1 MKRLTVFMIAILFGV
16 VSMIARKGYSQPVDV
31 KQPDG
36 TKVTLM
42 LHGDEFL
49 SFVTTIDGYT
59 VVKDDDGFYRY
70 ARKTDEGTLC
80 ATAVVARN
88 PEVRNAE
95 EVSFLARQ
103 RKMQHPDMLKDDPFR
118 KSAAS
123 LYMDYTAR
131 KTATARNVL
140 LLEGRID
147 YSKFKG
153 LVVLVEFNDRKF
165 GIDNPK
171 EFYQKMTSEKNYQ
184 DTSRK
189 YYPVDVEGS
198 ARDYFFDNSRG
209 IFDPTFDVVGP
220 VTIDY
225 SCTYPHPKKNGV
237 ADGEFFTRMVK
248 IIKSIMSKIDSMV
261 DFKDY
266 DLDNDG
272 VIDMVYIIFA
282 GYGSYCLGNN
292 EGYMWPHANN
302 FSDNSKQLGMIYD
315 HKYFGR
321 YACSMEIQD
330 YESLADKHVWLDG
343 IGTICHEFSHVLGLA
358 DHYDTNFAEDGS
370 APTSGLWDVMDNGA
384 DGNHGLSPVGYNSFE
399 SYLLGF
405 TDIKQLEQEGNYE
418 LNPFGT
424 SNEAFIL
431 QTGTPDE
438 DFFIENRQK
447 EKWDRCLP
455 GHGLLVWRAD
465 TSDPTQW
472 MKNKV
477 NTSPSTMHLELL
489 RAKPNMKIDSN
500 YTPFPGTGRVTS
512 LTAETTPALTSSKG
526 EEAVLNLS
534 NIAESDDGVI
544 TFTASKKK
552 AVGIGIVAKED
563 TNSRCYNMMG
573 QQVSATQKG
582 LLIQYGKKMRFQ

>member
-1 MKRLTVFMIAILFGV
+1 
-16 VSMIARKGYSQPVDV
+16 
-31 KQPDG
+31 
-36 TKVTLM
+36 
-42 LHGDEFL
+42 
-49 SFVTTIDGYT
+49 
-59 VVKDDDGFYRY
+59 
-70 ARKTDEGTLC
+70 
-80 ATAVVARN
+80 
-88 PEVRNAE
+88 
-95 EVSFLARQ
+95 
-103 RKMQHPDMLKDDPFR
+103 
-118 KSAAS
+118 
-123 LYMDYTAR
+123 
-131 KTATARNVL
+131 
-140 LLEGRID
+140 
-147 YSKFKG
+147 
-153 LVVLVEFNDRKF
+153 
-165 GIDNPK
+165 
-171 EFYQKMTSEKNYQ
+171 
-184 DTSRK
+184 
-189 YYPVDVEGS
+189 
-198 ARDYFFDNSRG
+198 
-209 IFDPTFDVVGP
+209 
-220 VTIDY
+220 
-225 SCTYPHPKKNGV
+225 
-237 ADGEFFTRMVK
+237 
-248 IIKSIMSKIDSMV
+248 MSKIDSMV

-272 VIDMVYIIFA
+272 VIDMVYFIFA
-282 GYGSYCLGNN
+282 GYGSYYLGNN
-292 EGYMWPHANN
+292 EGYMWPHANS

-321 YACSMEIQD
+321 YACSLEIQD

-358 DHYDTNFAEDGS
+358 DHYDTNYAEDGS

-384 DGNHGLSPVGYNSFE
+384 DVNHGLSPVGYNSFE

-472 MKNKV
+472 MKNEV
-477 NTSPSTMHLELL
+477 NTSPSTMHLELF
-489 RAKPNMKIDSN
+489 RAKPNMKKDSN

-512 LTAETTPALTSSKG
+512 LTAETTPALTSLKG

-582 LLIQYGKKMRFQ
+582 LLIQYGKKKRVQ